1 MKTQTKIITDNVA
14 YRITLSRRKRTHKM
28 GYNIKGLPRYKQGVF
43 NYYTLYCKVTD
54 WWCGGY
60 SKYSI
65 MKMYKQHIK

>member
-1 MKTQTKIITDNVA
+1 MKPQTKIITDNVA

-65 MKMYKQHIK
+65 MKMYKEHIN